1 MSHGRTRTGGRL
13 LAEFAVIVIGVLV
26 AFAADRWITRVDEG
40 RLADAY
46 LESLQRDLAQDVA
59 AFEAAA
65 GFTRSNVLRVGT
77 LLSVLR
83 DGPTASTD
91 RTEVLVAVEVLS
103 WWTPVHYA
111 TGTWT
116 DLTGSGNLRL
126 IDSGLRSLLSRYY
139 DATEATAQFETV
151 KNQGPFAR
159 YESQV
164 SKLLSPE
171 QRWMATLEYSPIP
184 IDEEL
189 MEYFWGG
196 TNPVVE
202 AGIDVSVESALSDA
216 QFTALIDRIQSTP
229 DLEALLADLLIGS
242 MGLFTHYNMRLKEAQ
257 SILEE
262 VRSVGAPEVP
272 REEPVDIEAD

>member
-1 MSHGRTRTGGRL
+1 MSHDRTRIGGRL
-13 LAEFAVIVIGVLV
+13 LGEFAVIVIGLLV

-59 AFEAAA
+59 AFEYAA

-139 DATEATAQFETV
+139 DASGAVAQFETV

-171 QRWMATLEYSPIP
+171 QRWMATGVYFPR
-184 IDEEL
+184 DEGL
-189 MEYFWGG
+189 MEYLWGG
-196 TNPVVE
+196 TDPVVE

-216 QFTALIDRIQSTP
+216 QFTALIERIQSTP

-257 SILEE
+257 SILED

>member
-1 MSHGRTRTGGRL
+1 MSHDRTRIGGRL

-91 RTEVLVAVEVLS
+91 RTEVLLAVEVLS

-139 DATEATAQFETV
+139 DASEATAQFETV

-171 QRWMATLEYSPIP
+171 QRWMATQVYFPL
-184 IDEEL
+184 DEGFI
-189 MEYFWGG
+189 EYFWGG

-242 MGLFTHYNMRLKEAQ
+242 MGLFTYYNIQLKEAQ

-272 REEPVDIEAD
+272 REEPVDSEVD

>member
-1 MSHGRTRTGGRL
+1 MSHGRTRIGGRL

-139 DATEATAQFETV
+139 DASGAVAQFETV

-171 QRWMATLEYSPIP
+171 QRWMATGVYFPRDEGLIEY
-184 IDEEL
+184 L
-189 MEYFWGG
+189 WGG

-202 AGIDVSVESALSDA
+202 AGIDVSVESALSDD

-242 MGLFTHYNMRLKEAQ
+242 MGLFSYYNIQLKEAQ

-272 REEPVDIEAD
+272 REEPVDWEAD

>member
-59 AFEAAA
+59 AFETAA

-91 RTEVLVAVEVLS
+91 RTEVLLAVEVLS

-139 DATEATAQFETV
+139 DASEATAQFETV

-171 QRWMATLEYSPIP
+171 QRWMATQVLFPP
-184 IDEEL
+184 DEGFI
-189 MEYFWGG
+189 EYFWGG

-202 AGIDVSVESALSDA
+202 AGIDVSVESALSDD

-257 SILEE
+257 SILED

>member
-1 MSHGRTRTGGRL
+1 MSHDRTRIGGRL
-13 LAEFAVIVIGVLV
+13 LGEFAVIVIGLLV

-116 DLTGSGNLRL
+116 DLIGSGNLRL

-139 DATEATAQFETV
+139 DATEETAQFETV

-171 QRWMATLEYSPIP
+171 QRWMATLEYYPASFEGFIE
-184 IDEEL
+184 DA
-189 MEYFWGG
+189 WGG
-196 TNPVVE
+196 TNPVIE

-216 QFTALIDRIQSTP
+216 QFTALIERIQSTP

-242 MGLFTHYNMRLKEAQ
+242 MGLFTYYNIHLKEAQ

>member
-1 MSHGRTRTGGRL
+1 MSHSRTRIGGRL

-26 AFAADRWITRVDEG
+26 AFAADRWMTRVDEG
-40 RLADAY
+40 QLADAY
-46 LESLQRDLAQDVA
+46 LESLQRDLAQDVT

-91 RTEVLVAVEVLS
+91 RTEVLLAVEVLS

-116 DLTGSGNLRL
+116 DLTGTGNLRL
-126 IDSGLRSLLSRYY
+126 IDSGLRALLSRYY
-139 DATEATAQFETV
+139 DASGKTAQFETV

-171 QRWMATLEYSPIP
+171 QRWMATLVYSPLG
-184 IDEEL
+184 EGFVEA
-189 MEYFWGG
+189 FWGG
-196 TNPVVE
+196 TDPVVE
-202 AGIDVSVESALSDA
+202 AGIDVSVESTLSDD

-242 MGLFTHYNMRLKEAQ
+242 MGLYTYYNIQLKEAQ

-262 VRSVGAPEVP
+262 LRSFGAPEVP
-272 REEPVDIEAD
+272 REEPVDREAD